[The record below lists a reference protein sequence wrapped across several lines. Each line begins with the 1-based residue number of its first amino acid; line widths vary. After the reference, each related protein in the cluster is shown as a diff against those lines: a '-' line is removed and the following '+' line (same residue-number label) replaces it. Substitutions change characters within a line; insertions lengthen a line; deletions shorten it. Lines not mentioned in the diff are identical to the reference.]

1 MYTQFYNFSE
11 RPFNLTPDPKF
22 LYLTPFH
29 REALAAMLYG
39 INERKGFI
47 SITGEVGTGKTTLI
61 YSFLKQS
68 SEKVK
73 TVFIF
78 HSNITFE
85 QLLENILLELGLPTL
100 GGGKSAQLRL
110 LNEYLI
116 EILSRDE
123 NLAIIIDEAQNLS
136 KEVLEELRMLSNLE
150 TPKSKLVQILLVG
163 QPELEVKL
171 DSEDLR
177 QLKQRIG
184 IRRHI
189 NPLNHEE
196 RVEYIDH
203 RLNLVGSNTSRI
215 FTSAAV
221 SLICDYSKGTP
232 RTINILCDNA
242 LLIGYGLSLKRL
254 DADIIRE
261 VIEDMNPALSRIGFK
276 SKSVQDEV
284 SQQKVPQQKVPQQT
298 RHINP
303 YTLDDKKSTIFNKVP
318 FALLL
323 LLCLFVLGFVGGGNF
338 DRAIGAWRSIF
349 AGNSLSSKIL
359 PSEVQTN
366 PLSDSVAQLPPN
378 EHKPLD
384 AVIISSSNLF
394 PGETKTDAMTTSD
407 VQMLPNGNSALNT
420 GTNSSSNLSPE
431 KLKTDAESS
440 NNLQTS
446 MSESKQKAWDDSKAK
461 GKIKGVVV
469 AKKKDC
475 IFSLA
480 QKYYHVTNETFA
492 DIILQ
497 SNPEIANIH
506 LIDVDQ
512 QIKIPEITEE
522 SPIIQLPNHTYKIH
536 LGTFSSRI
544 SAETYNDEPS
554 LKGKRLEIIQLRVS
568 PGETWYRVVAGKFD
582 DKDTCLKVIGILKE
596 KGLLPIFEEKQNIRR
611 LRKVSLKP

>member
-39 INERKGFI
+39 IKERKGFI

-61 YSFLKQS
+61 YSFLKQC

-85 QLLENILLELGLPTL
+85 QLLENILLELELPTPW
-100 GGGKSAQLRL
+100 GGKSAQLHL

-116 EILSRDE
+116 EKLSRDE
-123 NLAIIIDEAQNLS
+123 NVAIIIDEAQNLS

-150 TPKSKLVQILLVG
+150 TPKSKLFQILLVG

-189 NPLNHEE
+189 SPLNHEE
-196 RVEYIDH
+196 CVEYIDH
-203 RLNLVGSNTSRI
+203 RLNLVGSSTSSI

-242 LLIGYGLSLKRL
+242 LLIGYGLSLKKL

-261 VIEDMNPALSRIGFK
+261 VIEDMNPAMSRIAFR
-276 SKSVQDEV
+276 SKPVRDEV
-284 SQQKVPQQKVPQQT
+284 LQQKVSRQLGLTK
-298 RHINP
+298 P
-303 YTLDDKKSTIFNKVP
+303 YTLDDKKSTILNKVP
-318 FALLL
+318 LILLL
-323 LLCLFVLGFVGGGNF
+323 LLCLFVLGFVGRQNF
-338 DRAIGAWRSIF
+338 DRTIDACRNII

-359 PSEVQTN
+359 PSDVKTN
-366 PLSDSVAQLPPN
+366 PPSPSVAQLPSN
-378 EHKPLD
+378 KHKPLD
-384 AVIISSSNLF
+384 TVAGSSWSLFQGEKETDPINSSNIGEQPNDHGPLDVVTNSSPNLF
-394 PGETKTDAMTTSD
+394 PE
-407 VQMLPNGNSALNT
+407 
-420 GTNSSSNLSPE
+420 E
-431 KLKTDAESS
+431 LKTDIKSS
-440 NNLQTS
+440 NNIQTP
-446 MSESKQKAWDDSKAK
+446 MTESKQEARADSKAK
-461 GKIKGVVV
+461 SKINGVVF

-480 QKYYHVTNETFA
+480 QKYYHVANETLA
-492 DIILQ
+492 DFILQ

-506 LIDVDQ
+506 LIKVNQ
-512 QIKIPEITEE
+512 QINIPEITEE
-522 SPIIQLPNHTYKIH
+522 SPIVQLPNHTYKIH
-536 LGTFSSRI
+536 LGTFLTKI
-544 SAETYNDEPS
+544 SAETYNHEPS
-554 LKGKRLEIIQLRVS
+554 LKGKRLEIIPLRVS
-568 PGETWYRVVAGKFD
+568 PGETWYRVLAGKFYD
-582 DKDTCLKVIGILKE
+582 RGDCLKVIATLKE
-596 KGLLPIFEEKQNIRR
+596 KALLPIFREKQNIQRFHGA
-611 LRKVSLKP
+611 SLKR

>member
-39 INERKGFI
+39 IKERKGFI

-61 YSFLKQS
+61 YSFLKQC

-85 QLLENILLELGLPTL
+85 QLLENILLELELPTPW
-100 GGGKSAQLRL
+100 GGKSAQLHL

-116 EILSRDE
+116 EKLSRDE
-123 NLAIIIDEAQNLS
+123 NVAIIIDEAQNLS

-150 TPKSKLVQILLVG
+150 TPKSKLLQILLVG

-189 NPLNHEE
+189 SPLNREE
-196 RVEYIDH
+196 CLEYIDH
-203 RLNLVGSNTSRI
+203 RLNLVGSSTSGI
-215 FTSAAV
+215 FTSEAV

-232 RTINILCDNA
+232 RTLNILCDNA
-242 LLIGYGLSLKRL
+242 LLIGYGLSLKKL

-261 VIEDMNPALSRIGFK
+261 VIEDMNPAMSRIAFK
-276 SKSVQDEV
+276 SKPVRDEV
-284 SQQKVPQQKVPQQT
+284 LQQKVSRQLGLTK
-298 RHINP
+298 P
-303 YTLDDKKSTIFNKVP
+303 YTLDDKESTIFNKVP
-318 FALLL
+318 LILLL
-323 LLCLFVLGFVGGGNF
+323 LLCLFVLGFVGRENF
-338 DRAIGAWRSIF
+338 DRTIGACRDIF
-349 AGNSLSSKIL
+349 AHNGLFSKIL
-359 PSEVQTN
+359 ISDVKMNPPS
-366 PLSDSVAQLPPN
+366 PSVAQLAPD
-378 EHKPLD
+378 EYKLMD
-384 AVIISSSNLF
+384 AGTISSPNLF
-394 PGETKTDAMTTSD
+394 SDEKKTDAIS
-407 VQMLPNGNSALNT
+407 PSNIGESADDHSPLDT

-431 KLKTDAESS
+431 ELKTDTES
-440 NNLQTS
+440 NNNIQTP
-446 MSESKQKAWDDSKAK
+446 MTGSKQEERDASKKKLKKK
-461 GKIKGVVV
+461 GIVV

-480 QKYYHVTNETFA
+480 QKYYHVANETLA
-492 DIILQ
+492 DFILQ

-506 LIDVDQ
+506 LIKVNQ
-512 QIKIPEITEE
+512 QINIPEITEE
-522 SPIIQLPNHTYKIH
+522 SPIVRLPNHTYKIH
-536 LGTFSSRI
+536 LGTFLTKI
-544 SAETYNDEPS
+544 SAETYNHEPS
-554 LKGKRLEIIQLRVS
+554 LKGRRLEIIPLRVS
-568 PGETWYRVVAGKFD
+568 PGETWYRVLAGKFD
-582 DKDTCLKVIGILKE
+582 DRGDCLKVVATLKE
-596 KGLLPIFEEKQNIRR
+596 KALLPIFEEKQNIR
-611 LRKVSLKP
+611 